1 MMGRNVI
8 KCIPKRS
15 KLKNPS
21 TEEKPEEDVVV
32 LAEVKEVNEMQ
43 EN

>member
-1 MMGRNVI
+1 MLQNARQTET
-8 KCIPKRS
+8 
-15 KLKNPS
+15 S
-21 TEEKPEEDVVV
+21 TEEQPEEDVVV